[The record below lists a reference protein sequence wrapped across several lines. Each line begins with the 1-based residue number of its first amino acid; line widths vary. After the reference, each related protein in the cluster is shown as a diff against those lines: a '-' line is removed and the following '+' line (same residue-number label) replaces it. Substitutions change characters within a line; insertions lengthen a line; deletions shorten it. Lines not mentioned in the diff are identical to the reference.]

1 MPSVFYFYFLFSALI
16 CCKCYVDTTGTKR
29 SFAEELWVD
38 KYKPNSLEELAVHKK
53 KVKNLIPKV
62 LILVVI

>member
-1 MPSVFYFYFLFSALI
+1 M
-16 CCKCYVDTTGTKR
+16 DTTGTQR

-62 LILVVI
+62 LILVVM